1 MLKVREVGHT
11 GTLDPFATGLLVIL
25 VGKATRLA
33 RFVEQQAKTYL
44 AQARLGV
51 QTTTDDLTG
60 DIVVSGSDPAGTRRP
75 SRPEVVA
82 AVAALVGEQQQR
94 PPAFSAKKVGG
105 ERSHRLARRGR
116 NVELAPTQVTVYTM
130 DLLGFDYP
138 DLEFR
143 TTVSAGTYVRA
154 LARDL
159 GAGLGCG
166 GHLTGLRRESIGQLR
181 VESALTLDAITPGTK
196 LLPALAVVA
205 HLARVD
211 VSEADA
217 TNIGFGRAVELRA
230 DHAAPASESPL
241 ALVHQERLIGIGRV
255 DAGKLQ
261 PEVVLEAAG

>member
-1 MLKVREVGHT
+1 
-11 GTLDPFATGLLVIL
+11 
-25 VGKATRLA
+25 
-33 RFVEQQAKTYL
+33 
-44 AQARLGV
+44 
-51 QTTTDDLTG
+51 
-60 DIVVSGSDPAGTRRP
+60 
-75 SRPEVVA
+75 VVA

-105 ERSHRLARRGR
+105 ERSHRLARRGQ

-130 DLLGFDYP
+130 DLLGFEYP

-181 VESALTLDAITPGTK
+181 VESALAMDAITLETK

-230 DHAAPASESPL
+230 DHASPASESPL